1 MVKIRRP
8 SAITKKDF
16 PKTLKNPIFL
26 KCSKS
31 LQPLLKVAENVSFQ
45 PSSIKCCQAY
55 REISFRLFFLLNSPH
70 DSKWI
75 MGKGRDAVESVL
87 TPLRSTAV
95 FVEPAAE
102 ALSARGCERQFAADL
117 SLERG
122 SVSRRNWHSHFE
134 IRTSSFHVFPL
145 NQIFLFALSNL
156 LIPINPG

>member
-1 MVKIRRP
+1 
-8 SAITKKDF
+8 
-16 PKTLKNPIFL
+16 
-26 KCSKS
+26 
-31 LQPLLKVAENVSFQ
+31 
-45 PSSIKCCQAY
+45 
-55 REISFRLFFLLNSPH
+55 
-70 DSKWI
+70 